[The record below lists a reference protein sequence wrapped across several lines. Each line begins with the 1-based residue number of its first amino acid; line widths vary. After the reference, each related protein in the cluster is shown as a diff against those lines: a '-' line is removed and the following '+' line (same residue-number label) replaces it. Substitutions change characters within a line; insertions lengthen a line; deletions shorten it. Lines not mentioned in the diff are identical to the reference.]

1 MSRKEKNNLI
11 RIAVCVAAFLVVL
24 ITDKTLDGGLAGAVG
39 GRYGWLLPFALYL
52 VIYLA
57 IGYGVLWRAAR
68 NILHGQ
74 MLDENFL
81 MCIATLGAFA
91 LAIYTGASGQDIEGF
106 DEACAVLLY
115 LDDFAGGLC
124 RPVVAEGQTVRL
136 GDPVGVSDGGAWVH
150 ASVSGTVRAVRAGAL
165 IVENDFRSTP
175 GRSVEPLSSLE
186 GVAREPV
193 LRRLSR
199 AGLLTAD
206 GAPLPEKLQP
216 CHALALTVLTEAEAA
231 VYFALLHQVLGGVR
245 AMGRLVQPR
254 KLLLFYDRRFRPVE
268 KAARRLQFPVEA
280 VAVDG
285 AAPELDQRLTGRR
298 LDAGVTWGNL
308 GCLVFSP
315 REAAALF
322 AAIYLGQ
329 PYVQQAVAISGPGRQ
344 EWTVRMAPLGTSAA
358 HLLAAAHRT
367 APTVLLGDA
376 ATGRILRRPDTAL
389 GKRDGLLTCLTGRTL
404 TPAGPG

>member
-1 MSRKEKNNLI
+1 MRVPLSS
-11 RIAVCVAAFLVVL
+11 VAA
-24 ITDKTLDGGLAGAVG
+24 AAVPSPG
-39 GRYGWLLPFALYL
+39 
-52 VIYLA
+52 
-57 IGYGVLWRAAR
+57 
-68 NILHGQ
+68 
-74 MLDENFL
+74 
-81 MCIATLGAFA
+81 
-91 LAIYTGASGQDIEGF
+91 
-106 DEACAVLLY
+106 AVLLY

-150 ASVSGTVRAVRAGAL
+150 ASVSGTVRAVRTGAL

-231 VYFALLHQVLGGVR
+231 VYFALLYQVLGGVR

-298 LDAGVTWGNL
+298 LDAGVTWGDL

-329 PYVQQAVAISGPGRQ
+329 PYIQQAVAISGPGRR